1 MAVSH
6 LSATR
11 VSANF
16 DAGLPPPPPLSHL
29 ARPTRRDVRDDEG
42 DTTLGELARF
52 FLGAL
57 AATATGAGGGVRTVK
72 SPYCEL
78 LTFSGCNV
86 MSFSAYHP
94 LTLRWS
100 SQKCQNSGYGADGI
114 NKLDPSRVLVFAAR

>member
-1 MAVSH
+1 MKWQFLTFCHEGVGH
-6 LSATR
+6 ILT
-11 VSANF
+11 
-16 DAGLPPPPPLSHL
+16 GLPPPPPCLIL
-29 ARPTRRDVRDDEG
+29 RDRPDEDDDDDEG
-42 DTTLGELARF
+42 DSTLGELARF

-100 SQKCQNSGYGADGI
+100 SQKRSELRIWMPMG
-114 NKLDPSRVLVFAAR
+114 STS